1 MPNMGGITLDLQDK
15 IALTRNYLDQIYAK
29 FGPDKIAVA
38 WTMGKDSTTVHST
51 LCYGKIF

>member
-1 MPNMGGITLDLQDK
+1 MGGITLDLQDK